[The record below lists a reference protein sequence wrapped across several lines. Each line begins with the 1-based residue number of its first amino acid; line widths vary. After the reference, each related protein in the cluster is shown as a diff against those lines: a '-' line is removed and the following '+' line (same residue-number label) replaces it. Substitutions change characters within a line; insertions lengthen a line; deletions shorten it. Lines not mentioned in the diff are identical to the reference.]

1 MRVVA
6 AGVVYFLAVFGAGF
20 VLGPI
25 RVLWLV
31 PRVGVRTAELLEMP
45 IMLLVIVLA
54 ARWIARR
61 FAVPSATAT
70 RFGMGLV
77 ALALLLT
84 AEFMLVLWLQG
95 MTVREYLA
103 ARDPVS
109 GAVYLAMLS
118 VFAAMPWLVSLF
130 ERGTGPTPQ
139 YYRS

>member
-45 IMLLVIVLA
+45 IMLLVIVLT

-130 ERGTGPTPQ
+130 EHGAG
-139 YYRS
+139 SMHDNA

>member
-6 AGVVYFLAVFGAGF
+6 AGVVYFLIVFGAGSA
-20 VLGPI
+20 LAPI

-31 PRVGVRTAELLEMP
+31 PRVGVRIAELLEMP
-45 IMLLVIVLA
+45 IMLLVIIFGA
-54 ARWIARR
+54 QWIVRR
-61 FAVPSATAT
+61 FAVPRTASARLSTG
-70 RFGMGLV
+70 FV

-84 AEFMLVLWLQG
+84 AEFILVLWLQG
-95 MTVREYLA
+95 MTVGDYLA
-103 ARDPVS
+103 GRDPVS
-109 GAVYLAMLS
+109 GTVYLLMLS

>member
-130 ERGTGPTPQ
+130 EH
-139 YYRS
+139 RSGLDAR

>member
-6 AGVVYFLAVFGAGF
+6 AGVVYFLVVFGAGF

-31 PRVGVRTAELLEMP
+31 PRVGVRMAELLEMP

-84 AEFMLVLWLQG
+84 AEFMLVRWLQG

-130 ERGTGPTPQ
+130 EHGKG
-139 YYRS
+139 SMHHNA

>member
-6 AGVVYFLAVFGAGF
+6 AGVVYFLVVFGAGF

-31 PRVGVRTAELLEMP
+31 PRVGVRMAELLEMP
-45 IMLLVIVLA
+45 IMLLMIVLA

-84 AEFMLVLWLQG
+84 AEFMLVRWLQG

-130 ERGTGPTPQ
+130 EHGKG
-139 YYRS
+139 SMHHNA